1 MIMKFRCNIN
11 DLEFRGLEEN
21 KNKTTGD
28 PYMIVKFDDVSA
40 NRLEFLDRDMEHKE
54 IFKRGKFYNVLV
66 EVNHS
71 PKYTNFTL
79 LDAKEIKD

>member
-1 MIMKFRCNIN
+1 MKFRCTIN

-28 PYMIVKFDDVSA
+28 PYMILKFDDESG
-40 NRLEFLDRDMEHKE
+40 NRLDFLDKDMEHKG
-54 IFKRGKFYNVLV
+54 IFKRGKFYNVIA
-66 EVNHS
+66 EVNQS
-71 PKYTNFTL
+71 SKYVSVKL